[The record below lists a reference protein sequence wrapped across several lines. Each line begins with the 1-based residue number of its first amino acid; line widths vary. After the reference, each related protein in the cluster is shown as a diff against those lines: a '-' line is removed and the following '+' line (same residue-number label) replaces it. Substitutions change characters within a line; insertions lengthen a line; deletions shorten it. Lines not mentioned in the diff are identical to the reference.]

1 MRFFMAVVLVIFGVA
16 PVAPVFAKAHLI
28 AVIPLRSTA
37 DLAPTAAALTK
48 QIAVQTALVPGYDAQ
63 VVTTNGQREVD
74 AAAAAGAEI
83 YIVGQLIGEDVTID
97 SFDVASDHRI
107 GTMRFALVNAQV
119 PAGAD
124 FAALIKTGA
133 PVSNGAPAAA
143 AAFSGSSYVLVPF
156 GPPGNK
162 DTALDFATTE
172 FIKKLQAK
180 GVVAVASEPLD
191 QAQAGASIPQLCK
204 EHSARGVL
212 IGTARHEQRLNY
224 LLGSYPTHA
233 EVRVTLF
240 PCDGNPSTWKGY
252 GTGDIVYYWANA
264 GAAISDVIGKA
275 LDIVVTQF
283 PAVTGA
289 SSPAPIA
296 SP

>member
-1 MRFFMAVVLVIFGVA
+1 MKACSPVVGT
-16 PVAPVFAKAHLI
+16 
-28 AVIPLRSTA
+28 S
-37 DLAPTAAALTK
+37 
-48 QIAVQTALVPGYDAQ
+48 
-63 VVTTNGQREVD
+63 
-74 AAAAAGAEI
+74 AAAAGAEI
-83 YIVGQLIGEDVTID
+83 YIVGQLIGEDVTIN

-107 GTMRFALVNAQV
+107 GTMQFALVNAQLSV
-119 PAGAD
+119 GTD
-124 FAALIKTGA
+124 FAPLIKA
-133 PVSNGAPAAA
+133 AASVSNVGPTATAA
-143 AAFSGSSYVLVPF
+143 STGGSYVLVPF

-162 DTALDFATTE
+162 DTALDYASTE

-180 GVVAVASEPLD
+180 GVVAVATEPLD

-240 PCDGNPSTWKGY
+240 PCDGSASSWKGY
-252 GTGDIVYYWANA
+252 GTGDIVYYWSNA

-275 LDIVVTQF
+275 LDIVVAQF
-283 PAVTGA
+283 PDGA
-289 SSPAPIA
+289 AASTPAPTA